1 MDKTFK
7 NYDEMLELLRSR
19 GIDLSTGELRG
30 RAKVLLQH
38 NGYYN
43 LINGYKEPFLIHD
56 EVGKPAI
63 PEAYIPG
70 TTVEDIYQLYSFDRN
85 LRYSILQSTLY
96 IETNIKSLISYAVS
110 EVHGHQNYL
119 LLQNFDTAQRD
130 GISKVT
136 ALIADIQKQLASR
149 TSDPSI
155 SHYLNSYGYVPLWVL
170 NNILTFGQISKSY
183 SLMLPAERVIVAK
196 VLRVHDFELSNMLTL
211 LTQVRNFCAHSNRL
225 YCFRTKRPLLDLELH
240 KSLGIERNVRTHEY
254 LYGKRDFFAV
264 MIVLKVLLPFRS
276 FRALVNR
283 IDGYFGIFSKNAIL
297 TEKDVRKQMGF
308 PDDWK
313 VLLLRQY

>member
-7 NYDEMLELLRSR
+7 NYSEMLDLLRSR
-19 GIDLSTGELRG
+19 GIDLSTSDLRG
-30 RAKVLLQH
+30 HAKVLLQH

-43 LINGYKEPFLIHD
+43 LINGYKEPFLIRD
-56 EVGKPAI
+56 ETGKPI
-63 PEAYIPG
+63 VPETYISS
-70 TTVEDIYQLYSFDRN
+70 TTVDDIYQLYSFDRN
-85 LRYSILQSTLY
+85 LRYSILQSTLD
-96 IETNIKSLISYAVS
+96 IETNIKSLISYTFS
-110 EVHGHQNYL
+110 EAHGHQNYL
-119 LLQNFDTAQRD
+119 LLQNFDTTQRD
-130 GISKVT
+130 GIAKVT

-170 NNILTFGQISKSY
+170 NNILTFGQISKFY
-183 SLMLPAERVIVAK
+183 SLMLPSERAAIAK
-196 VLRVHDFELSNMLTL
+196 ILKVHDFELTNMLTL

-225 YCFRTKRPLLDLELH
+225 YCFRTKRPLIDLALH
-240 KSLGIERNVRTHEY
+240 ESLGIERNVRTHEY

-264 MIVLKVLLPFRS
+264 MIVLKVLLPSRS

-283 IDGYFGIFSKNAIL
+283 ISGYLGVFSKNAVL
-297 TEKDVRKQMGF
+297 SEKDVRRQMGF
-308 PDDWK
+308 PDNWR